1 MTSLAVIVPTVG
13 RPTLRDTLASIGE
26 LEPGDQVI
34 VAADG
39 VQLSAR
45 AALNHYRQDGLYYL
59 EIKGPPSSYG
69 NLQRDAGM
77 AAAKADWLLFMDDD
91 DEYVPGALATV
102 RHTVEQQPGRPH
114 IFRARW
120 GAGHHASGVTL
131 WKERELTAGN
141 IATPMVVLPNRRYA
155 TSWLDSDAEG
165 IRGWTSDFRF
175 LSQAI
180 GEAGEPV
187 WCQDVIALVRPLPP
201 FTQLYPSG

>member
-1 MTSLAVIVPTVG
+1 MSLAVIVPTLG
-13 RPTLRDTLASIGE
+13 RATLRDTLASIGE

-34 VAADG
+34 VAGDG
-39 VQLSAR
+39 VQLNAR
-45 AALNHYRQDGLYYL
+45 AEFSHYKRDGWSYL
-59 EIKGPPSSYG
+59 EIKGSSYG
-69 NLQRDAGM
+69 NLQRDAAM
-77 AAAKADWLLFMDDD
+77 SVAEADWLLFMDDD
-91 DEYVPGALATV
+91 DEYVPGALAAV

-131 WKERELTAGN
+131 WKERELAAGN

-155 TSWLDSDAEG
+155 ASWLGGDADG

-175 LSQAI
+175 LSRAI

-187 WCQDVIALVRPLPP
+187 WCQDVVALVRPQPS
-201 FTQLYPSG
+201 FTQLYPAS